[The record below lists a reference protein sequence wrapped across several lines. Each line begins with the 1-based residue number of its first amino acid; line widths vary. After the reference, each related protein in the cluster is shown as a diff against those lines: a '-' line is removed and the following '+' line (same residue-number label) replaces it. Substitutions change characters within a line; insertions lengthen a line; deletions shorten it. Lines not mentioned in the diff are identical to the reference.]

1 MKYIL
6 RKERKVNLKNFGKYK
21 AVAVH
26 ADTVTQQEIEA
37 EAERNCTVTRADVK
51 AVMNEVMA
59 VMRRHLQNGDRVRL
73 DDWGILKLELESKAV
88 EQPEEFNATKH
99 VKRIKVH
106 FLPESRKGVQRLYNG
121 IKLER
126 A

>member
-6 RKERKVNLKNFGKYK
+6 RKGTKSSMPSYGKYK
-21 AVAVH
+21 AVAIH
-26 ADTVTQQEIEA
+26 ADTVTQEEIEA
-37 EAERNCTVTRADVK
+37 EAERNCTVTKADVK

-59 VMRRHLQNGDRVRL
+59 VIRRHLQNGDRVRL
-73 DDWGILKLELESKAV
+73 EDWGILKLELESKTV

-99 VKRIKVH
+99 IKRVKVH

>member
-99 VKRIKVH
+99 VKD
-106 FLPESRKGVQRLYNG
+106 RKSVV
-121 IKLER
+121 
-126 A
+126 